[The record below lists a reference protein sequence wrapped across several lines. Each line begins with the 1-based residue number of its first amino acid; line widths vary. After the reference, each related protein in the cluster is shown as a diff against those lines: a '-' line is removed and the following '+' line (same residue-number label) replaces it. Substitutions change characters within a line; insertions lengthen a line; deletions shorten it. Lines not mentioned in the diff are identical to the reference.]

1 VGIKTFVTQYFRN
14 FRITTKFILWF
25 LFISLVPLAIAIY
38 VSYSTSQKVVE
49 KEVKN
54 SLIAVADNKVN
65 QIEVYLQKRKEDAA
79 ALAAMSEAID
89 AMEKFTNVF
98 RSGGKESL
106 EYSIVEQKF
115 RPMWAYYQ
123 KSLGYDDIIFI
134 SSDGDPIFSVQRKE
148 ELKSLYE
155 IALYN
160 KSELSDVFIRAKTSR
175 ELEISNFEYYPQAQG
190 AAVFIAVPVFKGADF
205 IGVIVVQMSNKG
217 INEFAQNY
225 SGLGNTGE
233 TIVVSKIKE
242 EAVFITPLRFDPQ
255 AAFKR
260 KIKMGS
266 SEGQEIQKALQGE
279 KGLGI
284 FTDYRGQ
291 QVLAVWRY
299 LPAFRLGMVV
309 KIDTQEIFASVKKL
323 RNDLLKISFILLILI
338 VIAAFFI
345 ARSVSRPITELTNVS
360 KIISEGKL
368 SARVKVNTKDEI
380 GELASSFNQMT
391 DNLVE
396 AKVNVEKKKAEVEE
410 QKGLLEEANKELDNF
425 VYTVSHDLRAPLR
438 GISGLADILEQD
450 YVEKFDNQGKDYLS
464 KIRKGAERMKQ
475 LIDDLLTLSRISRI
489 KNPYE
494 DVNMNELVSSVI
506 DRIEF
511 DIKQNKVE
519 LNIANNLPVM
529 YCDRIKMQE
538 VFLNL
543 INNAIK
549 FSSKNKDIN
558 PRVEVGYNVRN
569 EAHEFYVKDNGIGI
583 DKKYHDE
590 IFAIFKRLHAQEEY
604 EGTGA
609 GLSIVK
615 KVIDDHAG
623 SIWVDSEL
631 GKGAAFFF
639 TIPKKPPEK
648 KKIGE
653 ILLAEGCISEDDLK
667 KALKKQGMDEGSIGH
682 G

>member
-1 VGIKTFVTQYFRN
+1 MAIKTFAMQYFRN

-38 VSYSTSQKVVE
+38 VSYNSSLKVVE
-49 KEVKN
+49 EEVKN
-54 SLIAVADNKVN
+54 SLLAVTDNKAN
-65 QIEVYLQKRKEDAA
+65 QIEAYLQKRKEDAV
-79 ALAAMSEAID
+79 ALSSMPEVID

-98 RSGGKESL
+98 RSGGRESL
-106 EYSIVEQKF
+106 EYSTVEQEF
-115 RPMWAYYQ
+115 SPMWTYYQ
-123 KSLGYDDIIFI
+123 KSLGYDDIIFV
-134 SSDGDPIFSVQRKE
+134 SSDGDPVFSIQRKK

-155 IALYN
+155 TALYK

-175 ELEISNFEYYPQAQG
+175 EVEISNFEYYPQVQG
-190 AAVFIAVPVFKGADF
+190 AAVFIAVPVFKRTDL
-205 IGVIVVQMSNKG
+205 IGVMVVQMSNKG
-217 INEFAQNY
+217 IYEFVRDY

-242 EAVFITPLRFDPQ
+242 KTVFITALRFDPQ

-260 KIKMGS
+260 EIKIGS
-266 SEGQEIQKALQGE
+266 SEEREIQKALQGG

-299 LPAFRLGMVV
+299 LPTFRLGMVV
-309 KIDTQEIFASVKKL
+309 KMDTQEVFASTKKL
-323 RNDLLKISFILLILI
+323 RNNLLKISFTLLI
-338 VIAAFFI
+338 VIVIVAFFI
-345 ARSVSRPITELTNVS
+345 ARSVSRPITELTHVS

-368 SARVKVNTKDEI
+368 SARAEINTKDEI
-380 GELASSFNQMT
+380 GELAASFNQMT
-391 DNLVE
+391 DKLVE
-396 AKVNVEKKKAEVEE
+396 AKVNVEQKKAVVEE
-410 QKGLLEEANKELDNF
+410 QKRLLEEANKELDSF

-438 GISGLADILEQD
+438 GIDGLVNILEQD
-450 YVEKFDNQGKDYLS
+450 YAGKFDNQGKDYLS
-464 KIRKGAERMKQ
+464 KVRKGAIRMKQ

-506 DRIEF
+506 NRIEF
-511 DIKQNKVE
+511 DIKEYKVE
-519 LNIANNLPVM
+519 LKIASNLSVVH
-529 YCDRIKMQE
+529 CDRIKVEE

-543 INNAIK
+543 ISNAIK

-558 PRVEVGYNVRN
+558 PRVEVGYNDRN

-590 IFAIFKRLHAQEEY
+590 IFGIFKRLHTQEEY

-615 KVIDDHAG
+615 RIIDDHKG
-623 SIWVDSEL
+623 SIWVDSEP

-648 KKIGE
+648 KKLGE
-653 ILLAEGCISEDDLK
+653 ILLEEGRISEDDLK
-667 KALKKQGMDEGSIGH
+667 RALEKQGIDEI
-682 G
+682 